1 MKKTKNKIVLVALLI
16 AFILAISAGLFPVLR
31 VFAEN
36 KFPDGQAEQIA
47 ALLDSGNT
55 FGVKSVQKIN
65 TQVNVGNDYD
75 DFYKQTYDMSKRK
88 AGVGVSTGAPQVTFI
103 TAGLNSYP
111 RTWSNDYATG
121 DFAVM
126 ENSILKLLQQKTE
139 CNIYVGKFYSSSS
152 FNLFK
157 IDKDNYALI
166 EKNNNSENEETGI
179 EDNDDASANE
189 SNVLPDNKIIDNSK
203 HSLVLL
209 HPNKPSGPNDYI
221 YSQFDIMASTVVSAL
236 RELDPEHKFPRVNLI
251 GHSRG
256 GLTNLQYALDHPDL
270 VDSVFSLG
278 TPYVG
283 STSASIDYHI
293 MDGVGHG
300 FSANPGER
308 DIIDPDIYF
317 GYMNRWNDNYDSL
330 YKNIKVHALGGYQPI
345 DMLIYQIIYPKYLGK
360 SKKQDER
367 VALLLE
373 AFGKMAFANALT
385 PGMHNPLLS
394 FLGDVFDWLC
404 SIFPEIE
411 HNTTLVNGVTAVF
424 DLLKDEFMLNP
435 LDVNIDFLNDGL
447 VDVFSQ
453 QGEDGKNRKQYYRG
467 FKKYIKRFT
476 LWNSDVNRASTP
488 TMERVTHNLEAMDMD
503 LLSYIMREINVGNDI
518 TYLTADAGNGC
529 VEIMKFIGKDVY
541 NTLEIPEVLK
551 IKDENGKEKDY
562 KVVGI
567 GDFAFENAAKHGIE
581 DDETGIENVV
591 KIKIPKTVTKIG
603 RYAFANNKDL
613 QQVEFAEDSQLAM
626 IENGAFSNIPKMK
639 SFTITDNV
647 LIIEEKAFAGS
658 GIESFTVK
666 SPHFE
671 WNGELLVN
679 CNVTDKSN
687 KIAIYANPALERITV
702 PDDVKTLSAEL
713 FYRNTNIKTVDLNK
727 TKYIGLRAFAF
738 SGVTELLNAESVVSA
753 GVHDFIGTP
762 WLDAQKGDYVV
773 LGGALLGYRGSES
786 ELVIPEGVTRIGQY
800 CFAGSNIIS
809 VVLPSSLQSI
819 GEKAFLSCDSLEW
832 ILLNAEVPPMLD
844 GDCFGESVV
853 IYVKGTVLKYYKSN
867 VIFETLENEITTKP
881 VRLEFYDEDGE
892 YLGGTVE
899 EYYSAF
905 DKFLEAPSKIGQ
917 DFICWRDEDG
927 NEVYPNSFF
936 EYCCDSVKLTA
947 YYEVSKRNIKIKDGD
962 TVLVEYGQRVDFG
975 RPPEAGKKFVGW
987 VDNNGNTI
995 TNESGCCEWLFT
1007 HEIKFI
1013 EPTYEAIVYS
1023 ITYETG
1029 GGEFAG
1035 EEATEFSIEKPLF
1048 VENIPELKNFGYIF
1062 SGWYYKDQ
1070 KFTTTSDIYENITL
1084 TARWLGKLITPTE
1097 STTINDQYAVVDLG
1111 NLSSGAGLVFYIA
1124 ESTDYVT
1131 FKSSTNS
1138 AFTNMRIEI
1147 NTRNRAL
1154 VLGIDSLSFG
1164 PKKVNVFKTTAD
1176 KFGIKNGTGYDAIK
1190 ANGSFDLYL
1199 TFKGTARITGG
1210 AGGDGIR
1217 GLLHDQATGN
1227 NNGVAGNDGG
1237 CGYNGG
1243 YGIRAHKVNISGYD
1257 ENSKLYVTG
1266 GAGGN
1271 GASGGEGQQGSDGVN
1286 PPRGSFLRPIK
1297 GDNGAN
1303 GGTGGYGGMGGNGGY
1318 AIWVTNSA
1326 NLKVTSSSNYT
1337 FIGGRGGNGGN
1348 GGRGGAGGNGHD
1360 DTNASSING
1369 VGDPGDGGN
1378 GGNGGKGGNG
1388 GNGSLATNA
1397 ADISGAGGAGGDY
1410 GLGGAGGL
1418 AGEGGNPGNYGGA
1431 GKAGVDGSAGT
1442 NGVRGLYGT
1451 TAGNSTG
1458 TANGFRNLPYLY
1470 NERVAYEICKGV

>member
-1 MKKTKNKIVLVALLI
+1 M
-16 AFILAISAGLFPVLR
+16 LR
-31 VFAEN
+31 
-36 KFPDGQAEQIA
+36 
-47 ALLDSGNT
+47 
-55 FGVKSVQKIN
+55 
-65 TQVNVGNDYD
+65 
-75 DFYKQTYDMSKRK
+75 
-88 AGVGVSTGAPQVTFI
+88 
-103 TAGLNSYP
+103 
-111 RTWSNDYATG
+111 WATG
-121 DFAVM
+121 
-126 ENSILKLLQQKTE
+126 
-139 CNIYVGKFYSSSS
+139 
-152 FNLFK
+152 
-157 IDKDNYALI
+157 
-166 EKNNNSENEETGI
+166 
-179 EDNDDASANE
+179 
-189 SNVLPDNKIIDNSK
+189 II
-203 HSLVLL
+203 
-209 HPNKPSGPNDYI
+209 
-221 YSQFDIMASTVVSAL
+221 F
-236 RELDPEHKFPRVNLI
+236 
-251 GHSRG
+251 
-256 GLTNLQYALDHPDL
+256 
-270 VDSVFSLG
+270 
-278 TPYVG
+278 
-283 STSASIDYHI
+283 
-293 MDGVGHG
+293 
-300 FSANPGER
+300 
-308 DIIDPDIYF
+308 
-317 GYMNRWNDNYDSL
+317 DSL
-330 YKNIKVHALGGYQPI
+330 Y
-345 DMLIYQIIYPKYLGK
+345 
-360 SKKQDER
+360 E
-367 VALLLE
+367 
-373 AFGKMAFANALT
+373 T
-385 PGMHNPLLS
+385 
-394 FLGDVFDWLC
+394 
-404 SIFPEIE
+404 FPEFK
-411 HNTTLVNGVTAVF
+411 HNTTLLNGVTAMF
-424 DLLKDEFMLNP
+424 DLVADEFVLNIEQRS
-435 LDVNIDFLNDGL
+435 IDFLNDGL

-453 QGEDGKNRKQYYRG
+453 KGEDGQSDKQYRG

-476 LWNSDVNRASTP
+476 IDNTDVNRASTP

-503 LLSYIMREINVGNDI
+503 LLYYIMREIDIGNDI

-541 NTLEIPEVLK
+541 NTLEIPETLTF
-551 IKDENGKEKDY
+551 KDGNGIERTAT
-562 KVVGI
+562 VVGI
-567 GDFAFENAAKHGIE
+567 GEFAFENAAKDSGEE
-581 DDETGIENVV
+581 DSTGIENVV

-713 FYRNTNIKTVDLNK
+713 FYGNTNIKTVDLNK

-800 CFAGSNIIS
+800 CFAGSSITS

-819 GEKAFLSCDSLEW
+819 GEKAFLSDGIEW

-844 GDCFGESVV
+844 GDCFGENVV

-881 VRLEFYDEDGE
+881 VRLEFYSENGVFLGE
-892 YLGGTVE
+892 TVE

-905 DKFLEAPSKIGQ
+905 DKFLEAPSKIGY

-927 NEVYPNSFF
+927 NEVYTNSFF

-947 YYEVSKRNIKIKDGD
+947 YYEPSERNIKIKDRD
-962 TVLVEYGQRVDFG
+962 TVLVVYGQRVDFG
-975 RPPEAGKKFVGW
+975 RPPEAGKKFAGW
-987 VDNNGNTI
+987 VDNNGNPI
-995 TNESGCCEWLFT
+995 TDESGCCEWLFT
-1007 HEIKFI
+1007 HEIEFI

-1048 VENIPELKNFGYIF
+1048 VENIPELKNFGYLF
-1062 SGWYYKDQ
+1062 GGWYYKDQ
-1070 KFTTTSDIYENITL
+1070 KFTTTNEVYENITL

-1111 NLSSGAGLVFYIA
+1111 NLSSNAGLVFYIA

-1131 FKSSTNS
+1131 FKSSTNG
-1138 AFTNMRIEI
+1138 AFINMRIEI

-1164 PKKVNVFKTTAD
+1164 PKKVNILKTPAN

-1210 AGGDGIR
+1210 TGGDGII

-1286 PPRGSFLRPIK
+1286 PPSGSFLKPIK

-1360 DTNASSING
+1360 DTNASSLNG

-1418 AGEGGNPGNYGGA
+1418 AGKGGDPGNYGGA

-1458 TANGFRNLPYLY
+1458 TANGFKNLPYLY

>member
-36 KFPDGQAEQIA
+36 KFPDEQAEQIA

-55 FGVKSVQKIN
+55 FGVKNVQKVN
-65 TQVNVGNDYD
+65 TLVEVKDGDKYD

-88 AGVGVSTGAPQVTFI
+88 ANAEVSTGAPQVTFI

-111 RTWSNDYATG
+111 RTWSNDHINV
-121 DFAVM
+121 DFAEM

-139 CNIYVGKFYSSSS
+139 CNIYFADFLPYEDSDKW
-152 FNLFK
+152 LDFK
-157 IDKDNYALI
+157 LYKLKKDNYSLI
-166 EKNNNSENEETGI
+166 ADKNDPNY
-179 EDNDDASANE
+179 
-189 SNVLPDNKIIDNSK
+189 NVLANNKIIDNTK
-203 HSLVLL
+203 HSLVLMS
-209 HPNKPSGPNDYI
+209 PYMPSGPNDYI

-256 GLTNLQYALDHPDL
+256 GLTNMQYALDHPDL

-773 LGGALLGYRGSES
+773 LGGALLGYRGGES
-786 ELVIPEGVTRIGQY
+786 EIDIPEGVTRIGQY
-800 CFAGSNIIS
+800 CFAGSSITS

-819 GEKAFLSCDSLEW
+819 GEKAFLSDGIEW

-844 GDCFGESVV
+844 GDCFGSDVI

-881 VRLEFYDEDGE
+881 VRLEFYSENGE

-905 DKFLEAPSKIGQ
+905 DKFLEAPSKIGY

-927 NEVYPNSFF
+927 NEVYTNSFF

-947 YYEVSKRNIKIKDGD
+947 YYEVSEYFIDVVGGD
-962 TVLVEYGQRVDFG
+962 TLHVYYGQQVYFE
-975 RPPEAGKKFVGW
+975 PPPPKPGQKLVGW
-987 VDNNGNTI
+987 FDNNGI
-995 TNESGCCEWLFT
+995 EIADSSGYCVWLFT
-1007 HEIKFI
+1007 HEIDSI
-1013 EPTYEAIVYS
+1013 APRYEAIEYS
-1023 ITYETG
+1023 VKYEMG
-1029 GGEFAG
+1029 GGEFASG
-1035 EEATEFSIEKPLF
+1035 TVSDTFSVKEPLA
-1048 VENIPELKNFGYIF
+1048 VENIPEVKNFGYIF

-1070 KFTTTSDIYENITL
+1070 KFTTTNEVYENITL
-1084 TARWLGKLITPTE
+1084 TARWLGKLITPT
-1097 STTINDQYAVVDLG
+1097 SSITINDQYAVVDLG
-1111 NLSSGAGLVFYIA
+1111 NLSSNAGLVFYIA

-1131 FKSSTNS
+1131 FKSSTNG
-1138 AFTNMRIEI
+1138 AFINMRIEI

-1164 PKKVNVFKTTAD
+1164 PKKVNILKTPAN

-1210 AGGDGIR
+1210 AGGDGII

-1237 CGYNGG
+1237 CGYKGG

-1286 PPRGSFLRPIK
+1286 PPRGTFLIPIK

-1418 AGEGGNPGNYGGA
+1418 AGKGGDPGNYGGA

>member
-1 MKKTKNKIVLVALLI
+1 
-16 AFILAISAGLFPVLR
+16 
-31 VFAEN
+31 
-36 KFPDGQAEQIA
+36 
-47 ALLDSGNT
+47 
-55 FGVKSVQKIN
+55 
-65 TQVNVGNDYD
+65 
-75 DFYKQTYDMSKRK
+75 
-88 AGVGVSTGAPQVTFI
+88 
-103 TAGLNSYP
+103 
-111 RTWSNDYATG
+111 
-121 DFAVM
+121 
-126 ENSILKLLQQKTE
+126 
-139 CNIYVGKFYSSSS
+139 
-152 FNLFK
+152 
-157 IDKDNYALI
+157 
-166 EKNNNSENEETGI
+166 
-179 EDNDDASANE
+179 
-189 SNVLPDNKIIDNSK
+189 
-203 HSLVLL
+203 
-209 HPNKPSGPNDYI
+209 
-221 YSQFDIMASTVVSAL
+221 
-236 RELDPEHKFPRVNLI
+236 
-251 GHSRG
+251 
-256 GLTNLQYALDHPDL
+256 
-270 VDSVFSLG
+270 
-278 TPYVG
+278 
-283 STSASIDYHI
+283 
-293 MDGVGHG
+293 
-300 FSANPGER
+300 
-308 DIIDPDIYF
+308 
-317 GYMNRWNDNYDSL
+317 MNRWNDNYDSL
-330 YKNIKVHALGGYQPI
+330 YKNINVHALGGYQSI
-345 DMLIYQIIYPKYLGK
+345 DLLVYELIYNIFLGK
-360 SKKQDER
+360 SEGHDET
-367 VALLLE
+367 VAKVIE
-373 AFGKMAFANALT
+373 WCGKLAFANALT
-385 PGMHNPLLS
+385 TGTVGNPILLFIS
-394 FLGDVFDWLC
+394 DVINWL
-404 SIFPEIE
+404 SGFFPEIK
-411 HNTTLVNGVTAVF
+411 HNTTWINGLTAF
-424 DLLKDEFMLNP
+424 CDLLREEFRLN
-435 LDVNIDFLNDGL
+435 LNDSSIELLNDGL
-447 VDVFSQ
+447 VDAFSQ
-453 QGEDGKNRKQYYRG
+453 RGEDGQSKKRYRG
-467 FKKYIKRFT
+467 FKRYSKVFT
-476 LWNSDVNRASTP
+476 LWNTDISRASAP
-488 TMERVTHNLEAMDMD
+488 TQPRVTHNLEAMDMD

-581 DDETGIENVV
+581 DDETGIEKVS
-591 KIKIPKTVTKIG
+591 KIIIPKTVTKIG

-626 IENGAFSNIPKMK
+626 IENSAFSNIPKMK

-713 FYRNTNIKTVDLNK
+713 FYGNTNIKTVDLNK

-800 CFAGSNIIS
+800 CFAGSSITS

-844 GDCFGESVV
+844 GDCFGENVV

-867 VIFETLENEITTKP
+867 IIFETLENEITTKP
-881 VRLEFYDEDGE
+881 VRLEFYSENGE

-905 DKFLEAPSKIGQ
+905 DKFLEAPKKTGY

-947 YYEVSKRNIKIKDGD
+947 YYEVSEYFIDVVGGD
-962 TVLVEYGQRVDFG
+962 TLHVYYGQQVYFE
-975 RPPEAGKKFVGW
+975 PPPPKQGQKLVGW
-987 VDNNGNTI
+987 FDNNGI
-995 TNESGCCEWLFT
+995 KIADSSGYCVWLFT
-1007 HEIKFI
+1007 HEIEFI
-1013 EPTYEAIVYS
+1013 EPRYEAIVYG

-1111 NLSSGAGLVFYIA
+1111 NLSSSAGLVFYIA

-1131 FKSSTNS
+1131 FKSSTKS
-1138 AFTNMRIEI
+1138 AFTDMRIEI

-1164 PKKVNVFKTTAD
+1164 PKKVNIFKTAAN

-1210 AGGDGIR
+1210 AGGDGII

-1286 PPRGSFLRPIK
+1286 PPRGSFLIPIK

-1303 GGTGGYGGMGGNGGY
+1303 GGTGGYGGL
-1318 AIWVTNSA
+1318 A
-1326 NLKVTSSSNYT
+1326 
-1337 FIGGRGGNGGN
+1337 
-1348 GGRGGAGGNGHD
+1348 
-1360 DTNASSING
+1360 
-1369 VGDPGDGGN
+1369 
-1378 GGNGGKGGNG
+1378 GKGG
-1388 GNGSLATNA
+1388 
-1397 ADISGAGGAGGDY
+1397 D
-1410 GLGGAGGL
+1410 
-1418 AGEGGNPGNYGGA
+1418 PGNYGGA

-1458 TANGFRNLPYLY
+1458 TANGFKNLPYLY

>member
-1 MKKTKNKIVLVALLI
+1 MRKTKSKIVLVALLI

-36 KFPDGQAEQIA
+36 TFPDEQAEQIA

-55 FGVKSVQKIN
+55 FGVKNVQKIN
-65 TQVNVGNDYD
+65 TLVDVEKGDEYD
-75 DFYKQTYDMSKRK
+75 DFYKQTYDMSNRK
-88 AGVGVSTGAPQVTFI
+88 ANAEVSTGAPQVTFI
-103 TAGLNSYP
+103 TAGLNSQP
-111 RTWSNDYATG
+111 ATWSNDNIVEK
-121 DFAVM
+121 FAVR

-139 CNIYVGKFYSSSS
+139 CNIYVANFENAGKNSKWLEFELYRVE
-152 FNLFK
+152 
-157 IDKDNYALI
+157 KDNYTLD
-166 EKNNNSENEETGI
+166 KNKILNN
-179 EDNDDASANE
+179 
-189 SNVLPDNKIIDNSK
+189 NKIIDNTK
-203 HSLVLL
+203 HSLVLMG
-209 HPNKPSGPNDYI
+209 PYMPSGPNDYV
-221 YSQFDIMASTVVSAL
+221 YMQFDIMASTVVSAL

-283 STSASIDYHI
+283 STSASVDYHI
-293 MDGVGHG
+293 LGSIGLG
-300 FSANPGER
+300 FTPNPGER
-308 DIIDPDIYF
+308 DIVDPDIYF

-330 YKNIKVHALGGYQPI
+330 YKNIKVHALGGYQSI
-345 DMLIYQIIYPKYLGK
+345 DLLVYELIYNIFLGK
-360 SKKQDER
+360 SEGHDET
-367 VALLLE
+367 VAKVIE
-373 AFGKMAFANALT
+373 WCGKLAFANALT
-385 PGMHNPLLS
+385 TGTVGNPILLFIS
-394 FLGDVFDWLC
+394 DVINWL
-404 SIFPEIE
+404 SGFFPEIK
-411 HNTTLVNGVTAVF
+411 HNTTWINGLTAF
-424 DLLKDEFMLNP
+424 CDLLREEFRLN
-435 LDVNIDFLNDGL
+435 LNDSSIELLNDGL
-447 VDVFSQ
+447 VDAFSQ
-453 QGEDGKNRKQYYRG
+453 RGEDGQSKKRYRG
-467 FKKYIKRFT
+467 FKRYSKVFT
-476 LWNSDVNRASTP
+476 LWNTDISRASAP
-488 TMERVTHNLEAMDMD
+488 TQPRVTHNLEAMDMD

-581 DDETGIENVV
+581 DDETGIEKVS
-591 KIKIPKTVTKIG
+591 KIIIPKTVTKIG

-713 FYRNTNIKTVDLNK
+713 FYGNTNIKTVDLNK

-786 ELVIPEGVTRIGQY
+786 KLVIPEGVTRIGQY
-800 CFAGSNIIS
+800 CFAGSSITS

-819 GEKAFLSCDSLEW
+819 GEKAFLSDGIEW

-844 GDCFGESVV
+844 GDCFGENVV

-881 VRLEFYDEDGE
+881 VRLEFYSENGE

-905 DKFLEAPSKIGQ
+905 DKFLEAPSKIGY

-927 NEVYPNSFF
+927 NDVYPNSFF
-936 EYCCDSVKLTA
+936 EYCCDSVKLTT

-962 TVLVEYGQRVDFG
+962 TVLVEYGQWVDFG
-975 RPPEAGKKFVGW
+975 RPTEAGKKFAGW

-1007 HEIKFI
+1007 HEIEFI

-1111 NLSSGAGLVFYIA
+1111 NLSSSAGLVFYIA

-1131 FKSSTNS
+1131 FKSSTKS
-1138 AFTNMRIEI
+1138 AFTDMRIEI

-1164 PKKVNVFKTTAD
+1164 PKKVNIFKTAAN

-1210 AGGDGIR
+1210 AGGDGII

-1286 PPRGSFLRPIK
+1286 PPRGSFLKPIK

-1318 AIWVTNSA
+1318 AIWVANSA

-1360 DTNASSING
+1360 DTNASSLNG

-1431 GKAGVDGSAGT
+1431 GKAGVDGSAGK
-1442 NGVRGLYGT
+1442 NGVRGLYGS

-1458 TANGFRNLPYLY
+1458 TANGFKKLPYLY

>member
-36 KFPDGQAEQIA
+36 KFPDEQAEQIA
-47 ALLDSGNT
+47 AVLDSGNT
-55 FGVKSVQKIN
+55 FSVKNVQKIN
-65 TQVNVGNDYD
+65 TQVNVGDKYD
-75 DFYKQTYDMSKRK
+75 EFYKQTYDMSKRK
-88 AGVGVSTGAPQVTFI
+88 ANAEVSTGAPQVTFI

-111 RTWSNDYATG
+111 RTWSNDHVNV

-126 ENSILKLLQQKTE
+126 ENSILKLLQQKSE
-139 CNIYVGKFYSSSS
+139 CNIYFVEFEEAGKNSKWLEFELYGVKKDDYT
-152 FNLFK
+152 L
-157 IDKDNYALI
+157 DK
-166 EKNNNSENEETGI
+166 KNI
-179 EDNDDASANE
+179 
-189 SNVLPDNKIIDNSK
+189 LPNNKIVDNTK
-203 HSLVLL
+203 HSLVLMS
-209 HPNKPSGPNDYI
+209 PYMPSGPNDYI
-221 YSQFDIMASTVVSAL
+221 YMQFDIMASTVVSAL

-256 GLTNLQYALDHPDL
+256 GLTNMQYALDHPDL

-293 MDGVGHG
+293 LDGIGH
-300 FSANPGER
+300 AITPNPGER

-345 DMLIYQIIYPKYLGK
+345 DMLLYQLIYKDIKYGEA
-360 SKKQDER
+360 QEER
-367 VALLLE
+367 V
-373 AFGKMAFANALT
+373 KNRIW
-385 PGMHNPLLS
+385 PKCDKV
-394 FLGDVFDWLC
+394 FLGLLALKIFNFNTYTLRWAIGQILDA
-404 SIFPEIE
+404 INETFPEIK
-411 HNTTLVNGVTAVF
+411 HNTTWFNGVTAMF
-424 DLLKDEFMLNP
+424 DLVADEFVLNIEQRS
-435 LDVNIDFLNDGL
+435 VDFLNDGL

-453 QGEDGKNRKQYYRG
+453 KGEDGQSDKQYRG

-476 LWNSDVNRASTP
+476 IDNADVRRASTP
-488 TMERVTHNLEAMDMD
+488 TIERITHNLEAMDMD
-503 LLSYIMREINVGNDI
+503 LLSYIMREIDIGNDI

-541 NTLEIPEVLK
+541 STLEIPEVLK

-581 DDETGIENVV
+581 DDETGIEKVS
-591 KIKIPKTVTKIG
+591 KIIIPKTVTKIG

-613 QQVEFAEDSQLAM
+613 QQIEFAEDSQLAM

-713 FYRNTNIKTVDLNK
+713 FYGNTNIKTVDLNK

-800 CFAGSNIIS
+800 CFAGSSIIS

-832 ILLNAEVPPMLD
+832 ILLNAEVSPMLD

-881 VRLEFYDEDGE
+881 VKLEFYSENGE

-905 DKFLEAPSKIGQ
+905 DKFLEAPSKMGY

-1007 HEIKFI
+1007 HEIEFI

-1138 AFTNMRIEI
+1138 AFTDMRIEI

-1154 VLGIDSLSFG
+1154 VLGIESLSFG
-1164 PKKVNVFKTTAD
+1164 PKKVNVFKTAAD

-1388 GNGSLATNA
+1388 GNGSLATSA

-1418 AGEGGNPGNYGGA
+1418 AGKGGDPGNYGGA

-1458 TANGFRNLPYLY
+1458 TANGFKNLPYLY